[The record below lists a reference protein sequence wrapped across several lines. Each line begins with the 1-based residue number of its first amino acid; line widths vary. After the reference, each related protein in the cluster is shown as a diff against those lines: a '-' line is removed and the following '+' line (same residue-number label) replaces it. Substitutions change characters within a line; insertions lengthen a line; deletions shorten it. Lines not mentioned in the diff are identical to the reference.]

1 MARVT
6 TVRAA
11 YLWAGA
17 GNIIKALLTF
27 GLSVLLARLLDPSHY
42 GLIGVVLAFVS
53 ILLVIQDGGFGQA
66 VVYFEETEETLPTYH
81 TVTALG
87 GLLMALLTALAAPGL
102 AWFYGMP
109 ELVRV
114 APALGLSLIFASL
127 TSVPQGLLMKELRFK
142 VLSVVETAAGVT
154 AGVVAVALAFQG
166 AGVWSLVVNIVLGAA
181 IQAVAV
187 RWLKPGRFTRRLRPD
202 VVRRV
207 VRYGLPLTGSRLLWQ
222 VYLNSDALIIGKMLG
237 SAPLGFYSYALRMA
251 RFLSE
256 RVFGIVNRVSFPSF
270 ASMKDD
276 RERLVRH
283 WFLLTELLGL
293 IHFPAMLALAMNAE
307 DFVLVLLGEKWL
319 PAVLPLK
326 LLCAAEAVRAVQVV
340 IPQLVAAVGETR
352 AVLRYNVVNA
362 IVLPAAF
369 AVGCRLAGLAGVGV
383 AWMTVYPLLAIRL
396 LKQAAQMTGA
406 PLRGYWRCL
415 RAPVLVTVACLVAML
430 PFDWLL
436 PAGWSR
442 LLGRSAAGGACY
454 LICLAA
460 VPGLRRR
467 LLAIARGR
475 GRLREFVPEEQ
486 PQGTDA

>member
-1 MARVT
+1 MAAVT
-6 TVRAA
+6 TVRSA

-17 GNIIKALLTF
+17 GNIVKALLTF

-42 GLIGVVLAFVS
+42 GLIGVVVAFVA

-66 VVYFEETEETLPTYH
+66 VVYFAETEETLPTYR

-87 GLLMALLTALAAPGL
+87 GVLMALLTCAAAPAL

-109 ELVRV
+109 ELTRV
-114 APALGLSLIFASL
+114 APALGLSLVFASL

-142 VLSVVETAAGVT
+142 ALSVVETAAGVT
-154 AGVVAVALAFQG
+154 AGVVAVVLAFSG

-181 IQAVAV
+181 IHAVAV
-187 RWLKPGRFTRRLRPD
+187 LWLKPGPLTRHLRPE
-202 VVRRV
+202 VIRRV
-207 VRYGLPLTGSRLLWQ
+207 VGYGLPLTGSRLLWQ

-283 WFLLTELLGL
+283 WLLLTELLGL
-293 IHFPAMLALAMNAE
+293 IHFPAMLALAMNAH

-319 PAVLPLK
+319 PAVLPLR

-352 AVLRYNVVNA
+352 AVLGYNVVNA

-369 AVGCRLAGLAGVGV
+369 AAGCRLGGLAGVGV

-396 LKQAAQMTGA
+396 LEQAAEITGT
-406 PLRGYWRCL
+406 PLRAYWKCL
-415 RAPVLVTVACLVAML
+415 RAPVLVTAACLAAML
-430 PFDWLL
+430 PFEWLL
-436 PAGWSR
+436 SAGWGR
-442 LLGRSAAGGACY
+442 LLARSAAGGACY
-454 LICLAA
+454 LICLGA

-467 LLAIARGR
+467 LLEIVRGR
-475 GRLREFVPEEQ
+475 GRLRGSVPEQQ
-486 PQGTDA
+486 PQRTDA